1 MTPGEHRP
9 SDNTSH
15 KMADHGAAWGRP
27 AWGNG
32 GGGGA
37 GWVWWV
43 CYHAGV
49 FPTSELRGSVLH
61 LFLFRLV
68 ADGKVAVLTECNA
81 GALIE
86 SNALSLW

>member
-1 MTPGEHRP
+1 MTTQVTKWPTMVQRGGGLPGP
-9 SDNTSH
+9 
-15 KMADHGAAWGRP
+15 P

-37 GWVWWV
+37 GWVCWV